1 MEASGP
7 MSEPT
12 REDKEEEE
20 EGEGMEEDRRK
31 GSSSTDNLVPRQVL
45 AVQWATHAV
54 PKF

>member
-1 MEASGP
+1 MEASVP

-31 GSSSTDNLVPRQVL
+31 GSSSTSDNLVLRQAPV
-45 AVQWATHAV
+45 AVQ
-54 PKF
+54 